1 MEQSMDIDQ
10 HISMFRSEALT
21 TKLEEQK
28 YNLED
33 LFRKKVKEQRLDNNK
48 NIEQQK
54 EAIQQSFQK
63 RLQDDR
69 NLEHTRNQLDLS
81 QL

>member
-1 MEQSMDIDQ
+1 MDIDQ

-54 EAIQQSFQK
+54 EAI
-63 RLQDDR
+63 
-69 NLEHTRNQLDLS
+69 
-81 QL
+81 

>member
-10 HISMFRSEALT
+10 HINLFRSEAFT

-33 LFRKKVKEQRLDNNK
+33 HFRKKMKDQRLDNNK

-54 EAIQQSFQK
+54 EAI
-63 RLQDDR
+63 
-69 NLEHTRNQLDLS
+69 
-81 QL
+81 